1 MTQIGVGGTDDWG
14 HLSPLPLS
22 ESRNLS
28 LHYLEIIK
36 QLYIIFSQVEH
47 IIVNEG
53 KGVNKEGKDD
63 YIIDGQRSIL

>member
-1 MTQIGVGGTDDWG
+1 MTQIGVGGTGDPR
-14 HLSPLPLS
+14 HLAPLPLS

-28 LHYLEIIK
+28 PNYLEIIK

>member
-1 MTQIGVGGTDDWG
+1 MTQIGVGGTGDWG
-14 HLSPLPLS
+14 HLSHLPLS
-22 ESRNLS
+22 EPRNLS